1 MATDRV
7 YTADS
12 KAIVHRLPVKDVFDR
27 LPDQDQLYAH
37 HLGKAAWSGS
47 RIILRQTSRE
57 SEAIFDFIISLYR
70 TCNGNWEKLVDG
82 DVASEDDMTSF
93 LGYAGLFLY
102 NLGNFYV
109 CSISR
114 RSLPHAILTQLG

>member
-7 YTADS
+7 YTADC
-12 KAIVHRLPVKDVFDR
+12 KAIAHRLPVKDIFER
-27 LPDQDQLYAH
+27 LPDRDKLYAH

-47 RIILRQTSRE
+47 RIILRQTSFE
-57 SEAIFDFIISLYR
+57 SEAIFEFIISLYH
-70 TCNGNWEKLVDG
+70 TCDGKWERLVDE

-114 RSLPHAILTQLG
+114 RSQPHVILTQLG